1 MLCIQFYAAP
11 NLTPPNPTKMTRKRK
26 ADPSPVSRRSSLSVG
41 SEVEVRSNEDGFH
54 GSWFE
59 ATITKDLAKSRSY
72 AVAYTTLLSSSSS
85 DGEEP
90 PAPLEEAVRSSM
102 VRPRPPRA
110 GPNKAYGLHHLVE
123 AFHNDG
129 WWAGVVSGL
138 PGGGR
143 DLYTVCFPS
152 SREEF
157 KFRTSELREQ
167 MQWLRGSWISLQG
180 QQQGGPDEMFG
191 VGAPVEVSRD
201 NQNYGAA
208 WFVGTVLKVIGKKN
222 FLVEYENLRVDG
234 EDGNS
239 GTLLKEIVDLQYIR
253 PPPTSKS
260 KKFNVLDEVEAY
272 CGDGWYAAT
281 VLKVLPGPRYVV
293 NSKGG
298 EVELDQSSIRCRCSW
313 TGGVWLHFSQGKQL
327 ESQTSRGIKS
337 AGCGR
342 NPNNGKSHPVFE
354 LTSSNDSSEVANE
367 SNFVMSKRKETGG
380 PDSEI
385 QTESLHA
392 PKKPR
397 NGKLFGQP
405 CQSADEML
413 RECIFQT
420 EGTSVKSPYSENPL
434 IVAIPAL
441 ADTQDLQG
449 TPERIPK
456 SHGECTPVGNETA
469 DSLVCMDSSFNNNS
483 RVSKC
488 QLNACSSLVPSG
500 LEASDFTPIS
510 GWGSCKGLH
519 SSKDNTRMRRKKL
532 AIWRKK
538 PIDVVDARH
547 HEEVETTVRNRDQ
560 NQETRIVNMRASIER
575 DGSETRQEEERNEIV
590 SGEGMGDGVGIADRA
605 LSGNI
610 SPNVVLPRDNVVVEC
625 SSAEPPCCQH
635 AEETQSEN
643 SLIVIN
649 EKTFKADLSKHWTN
663 KQRNFLEDSYL
674 NPIMEPIRLAK
685 LLYSTTQQPHHP
697 VGRLFGNEVKEMQI
711 CAFELDRAER
721 EDQALVSSSQEII
734 LLNSNELVPSLL
746 LSDRTVSRDNEE
758 TMIGANP
765 SEPSSDKMEPPFT
778 KKSTLWKQ
786 IESDDAFRIMPQ
798 QPHFRQLE
806 HNVMELREGMA
817 IGLMVAYADLVSEI
831 RAIGVVNSPK
841 IYEDKLKALDSLESN
856 GFNVQF
862 LRDRLRN
869 LLEMKDK
876 LIESERQRVEL
887 EGQLVERV
895 AERGRYRILSSALDK
910 VISDWEENL
919 SLLRMKRA
927 SIISNM
933 DSNDLEIQNLQRAA
947 QANREAIVSATEQY
961 NDALS
966 APW

>member
-1 MLCIQFYAAP
+1 
-11 NLTPPNPTKMTRKRK
+11 MTRKRK

-72 AVAYTTLLSSSSS
+72 AVAYTTLLSSSS

-90 PAPLEEAVRSSM
+90 PAPLEEAVRRSM
-102 VRPRPPRA
+102 VRPRPPRP

-167 MQWLRGSWISLQG
+167 MQWLRGSWISLQD
-180 QQQGGPDEMFG
+180 QQQGGPDGMFG

-222 FLVEYENLRVDG
+222 FLVVYENLRVDG
-234 EDGNS
+234 EDGDS

-281 VLKVLPGPRYVV
+281 VLKILPGPRYVV
-293 NSKGG
+293 NSKGE
-298 EVELDQSSIRCRCSW
+298 EVELDQSSIRCRSSW
-313 TGGVWLHFSQGKQL
+313 TGGVWLHFSKGKQL

-342 NPNNGKSHPVFE
+342 KPNIGKRHPVFE
-354 LTSSNDSSEVANE
+354 LTSSNDCSEVAKE

-385 QTESLHA
+385 RTESLHA
-392 PKKPR
+392 PKKPK

-405 CQSADEML
+405 CHLADEML
-413 RECIFQT
+413 RECNFQA
-420 EGTSVKSPYSENPL
+420 EATSVKSSYSENPL

-469 DSLVCMDSSFNNNS
+469 DSLVSMDSSFNSNS

-488 QLNACSSLVPSG
+488 QLNMCSSLVPFG

-510 GWGSCKGLH
+510 SWGCCKGLR

-547 HEEVETTVRNRDQ
+547 HEEEETTVRNRDK

-610 SPNVVLPRDNVVVEC
+610 SPNFVLPRVHVVVEC
-625 SSAEPPCCQH
+625 SSADVTPPCCQH
-635 AEETQSEN
+635 DEGTQSEN
-643 SLIVIN
+643 SMIVIS

-663 KQRNFLEDSYL
+663 KKQNFLEDSYL
-674 NPIMEPIRLAK
+674 TPKMEPIRLAK
-685 LLYSTTQQPHHP
+685 LLYPTSQLSHHS
-697 VGRLFGNEVKEMQI
+697 VRRFFSNEVNEMQT

-721 EDQALVSSSQEII
+721 EDQALVSSSQESI
-734 LLNSNELVPSLL
+734 LLNSSEFVPCL
-746 LSDRTVSRDNEE
+746 LSDRTISGDNED

-765 SEPSSDKMEPPFT
+765 SEPAQDKVEPPFT
-778 KKSTLWKQ
+778 KKSMLWKQ
-786 IESDDAFRIMPQ
+786 IESDSAFRIMPQ
-798 QPHFRQLE
+798 QPHFRPLE

-831 RAIGVVNSPK
+831 RGRGVVNSPK
-841 IYEDKLKALDSLESN
+841 IYEDKLKALDYLESN
-856 GFNVQF
+856 GFSVQF
-862 LRDRLRN
+862 LRDRLRK

-876 LIESERQRVEL
+876 LIQAERQRVEL

-895 AERGRYRILSSALDK
+895 AERERDMILSSALDK
-910 VISDWEENL
+910 VILDWEENL

-933 DSNDLEIQNLQRAA
+933 DSNDFEILNLQRAV
-947 QANREAIVSATEQY
+947 QANKEAIVAATEQY
-961 NDALS
+961 NDALAAS
-966 APW
+966 W

>member
-1 MLCIQFYAAP
+1 
-11 NLTPPNPTKMTRKRK
+11 
-26 ADPSPVSRRSSLSVG
+26 
-41 SEVEVRSNEDGFH
+41 
-54 GSWFE
+54 
-59 ATITKDLAKSRSY
+59 
-72 AVAYTTLLSSSSS
+72 
-85 DGEEP
+85 
-90 PAPLEEAVRSSM
+90 
-102 VRPRPPRA
+102 
-110 GPNKAYGLHHLVE
+110 
-123 AFHNDG
+123 
-129 WWAGVVSGL
+129 
-138 PGGGR
+138 
-143 DLYTVCFPS
+143 
-152 SREEF
+152 
-157 KFRTSELREQ
+157 
-167 MQWLRGSWISLQG
+167 
-180 QQQGGPDEMFG
+180 MFG

-201 NQNYGAA
+201 NENYGAA

-281 VLKVLPGPRYVV
+281 VLRILPGPRYVV
-293 NSKGG
+293 NSKGE
-298 EVELDQSSIRCRCSW
+298 EVELDQSSIRCRCTW

-327 ESQTSRGIKS
+327 ESRTSRGIKS

-342 NPNNGKSHPVFE
+342 KPNNGKSHPVFE

-367 SNFVMSKRKETGG
+367 SNFVMSKRKETDG

-392 PKKPR
+392 PKKPK

-405 CQSADEML
+405 CQLADEML

-420 EGTSVKSPYSENPL
+420 EATSVKSPYSENPL
-434 IVAIPAL
+434 VVAIPAL

-456 SHGECTPVGNETA
+456 SHRQCTPVGNGTA
-469 DSLVCMDSSFNNNS
+469 DSLVSKDSSFNSNS

-488 QLNACSSLVPSG
+488 QLNMCSSLVPFG

-510 GWGSCKGLH
+510 GWESCKGLH

-532 AIWRKK
+532 AIRRKK

-547 HEEVETTVRNRDQ
+547 HDEEETTERNRDK

-575 DGSETRQEEERNEIV
+575 DGSETRQEEARNAIV

-610 SPNVVLPRDNVVVEC
+610 SPNVVLPQDHVVVEC
-625 SSAEPPCCQH
+625 SSANVTPPCCQH
-635 AEETQSEN
+635 DEETQREN
-643 SLIVIN
+643 SLIVISEN
-649 EKTFKADLSKHWTN
+649 TFKADLSKHWTN
-663 KQRNFLEDSYL
+663 KQQNFLEDSYL
-674 NPIMEPIRLAK
+674 TDKMEPIRLAK
-685 LLYSTTQQPHHP
+685 LLYSTTQQSHHS
-697 VGRLFGNEVKEMQI
+697 VGRLFSNEVKEMQI
-711 CAFELDRAER
+711 CAFELDMAER
-721 EDQALVSSSQEII
+721 EDQALVSSSQESI

-746 LSDRTVSRDNEE
+746 LSDGTISRGNEE

-765 SEPSSDKMEPPFT
+765 SEPASDKIEPPFT

-786 IESDDAFRIMPQ
+786 IESDGAFRIMPQ

-831 RAIGVVNSPK
+831 RERGFVNSPK

-862 LRDRLRN
+862 LRDRLRK

-876 LIESERQRVEL
+876 LIQSERQRVEL

-895 AERGRYRILSSALDK
+895 AEGERYRILASALDK

-933 DSNDLEIQNLQRAA
+933 DSNDLEILNLQRAA
-947 QANREAIVSATEQY
+947 QANKEAIVSATEQY
-961 NDALS
+961 NDALA